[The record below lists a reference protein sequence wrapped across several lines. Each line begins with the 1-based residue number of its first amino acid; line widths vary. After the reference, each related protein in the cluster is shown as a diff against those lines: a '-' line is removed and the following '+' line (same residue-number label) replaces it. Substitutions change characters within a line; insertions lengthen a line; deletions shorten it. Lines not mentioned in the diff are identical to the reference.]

1 MRSPEGVREL
11 EEGEAVRFGLGEQ
24 GAHQILNP
32 TDQPVRF
39 LALSSNGRP
48 DIVVYPDS
56 DKISAA
62 ERRSDGSGLRVFFR
76 RENQVDYW
84 DGEGDPEPS

>member
-1 MRSPEGVREL
+1 MREL
-11 EEGEAVRFGLGEQ
+11 EEGEAVRFGLGEE
-24 GAHQILNP
+24 GAHQIRNP
-32 TDQPVRF
+32 TDRPVRF

-62 ERRSDGSGLRVFFR
+62 ERRPDGGGLRVFFKQ
-76 RENQVDYW
+76 EDQVDYW
-84 DGEGDPEPS
+84 DGEGDPGPS